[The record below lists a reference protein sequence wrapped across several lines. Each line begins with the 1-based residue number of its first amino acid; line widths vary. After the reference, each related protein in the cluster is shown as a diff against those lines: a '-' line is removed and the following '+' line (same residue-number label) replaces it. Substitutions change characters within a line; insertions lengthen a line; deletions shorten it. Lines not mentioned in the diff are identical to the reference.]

1 MVEIIKAKDAPSVP
15 SRIYNQASKWPWK
28 KMEVGDM
35 VVVTDP
41 LKFNSCN
48 ATISQHAKTYGKK
61 FTTRQ
66 INGVLHVWR
75 VE

>member
-1 MVEIIKAKDAPSVP
+1 MIEIIKAKDAPP
-15 SRIYNQASKWPWK
+15 APMQAINRTRWPWK
-28 KMEVGDM
+28 EMDVGDM
-35 VVVTDP
+35 VAVTDP

-48 ATISQHAKTYGKK
+48 VTLSQHAKAYGKK